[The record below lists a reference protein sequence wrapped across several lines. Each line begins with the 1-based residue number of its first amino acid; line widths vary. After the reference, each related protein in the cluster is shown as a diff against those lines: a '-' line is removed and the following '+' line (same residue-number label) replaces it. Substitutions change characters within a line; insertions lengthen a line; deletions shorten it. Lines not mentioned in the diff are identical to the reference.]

1 MKYRTSE
8 LLSAESITTAG
19 TKTVEIKTQDVIS
32 RITAIVR
39 LTNASWT
46 PTGHPALVVSTIQ
59 LVDGSEVL
67 FSMRG
72 VYAQALAWY
81 GSKRQ
86 PFNYINY
93 TDNGLAVAE
102 IPIYF
107 GRDLWDREFALD
119 PKRFNNLQLKITHN
133 YALGGAAPDAATLE
147 VWADIFD
154 EDQPSPMGFLRA
166 ESLWSQTLVAS
177 TYYHIDLPTDYD
189 IRMLLPAAFSNSEEP
204 DINIDAVRL
213 TENQDK
219 NILFDMGT
227 LELLQ
232 MYEAGWPV
240 FQEYGEGR
248 TLAANNVSFFVTPC
262 KDVQL
267 SAQPSQDQ
275 DTYINFPW
283 SGGNSRYIMG
293 SATAT
298 IQLGIVGRCPHGAFP
313 LPLGDPNEPDTWWK
327 VDPSG
332 SRKTRLYTGG
342 GDTSAYLELLMQQMK
357 PY

>member
-1 MKYRTSE
+1 MKYRTTN

-19 TKTVEIKTQDVIS
+19 TKTVNITTKDIIS

-39 LTNASWT
+39 LTNSSWT
-46 PTGHPALVVSTIQ
+46 PTGHPAKVVTSIQ

-72 VYAQALAWY
+72 QYAQSMAFY
-81 GSKRQ
+81 GTGKQ

-107 GRDLWDREFALD
+107 GRRLWDREYGLN
-119 PKRFNNLQLKITHN
+119 PSRFSNLQLKITHN
-133 YALGGAAPDAATLE
+133 YLLGGAVPDSATLE

-154 EDQPSPMGFLRA
+154 EDQPSPSSFLRG

-177 TYYHIDLPTDYD
+177 TGYEIDLPTDHD
-189 IRMLLPAAFSNSEEP
+189 IRLLLPAASSDSEEP
-204 DINIDAVRL
+204 DINIDAVKV

-219 NILFDMGT
+219 NILIDAGV

-232 MYEAGWPV
+232 MYEASWP
-240 FQEYGEGR
+240 QIIEYMEGR
-248 TLAANNVSFFVTPC
+248 GLAATNVTLYVTPG
-262 KDVQL
+262 KDIILQ
-267 SAQPSQDQ
+267 AQPSQDL
-275 DTYINFPW
+275 DSYINFTW
-283 SGGNSRYIMG
+283 SGGSARILMS
-293 SATAT
+293 SATST
-298 IQLGIVGRCPHGAFP
+298 FVGSVLGRCPHGVFP
-313 LPLGDPNEPDTWWK
+313 LPMGEIDKPDTWWH

-332 SRKTRLYTGG
+332 SRKCKLTTGG
-342 GDTSAYLELLMQQMK
+342 GDTSALFELLMQQAK